1 MSLMAW
7 SGQLSYL
14 CVKDVDLEVKALSIA
29 LGFLSIWSC
38 EVTCL
43 WIGFFNQ
50 HSENRRP
57 GSPYCRWGSC
67 DTSIKMLCKLENL
80 MLMEGVFFGEIKAF
94 VINIQLNF
102 YKNVVTVFYLQ
113 NLLVG
118 TFHYIWRF
126 LNSFLQNTLP
136 HCFSLLIL
144 NSYSCCTPS
153 YCPTNR
159 WGCVHSFKSFFPF
172 FKLDK
177 F

>member
-1 MSLMAW
+1 MLTWKSKPSALLWAFSVFGHVKSPVFELVSLT
-7 SGQLSYL
+7 STVKTEGQAPLTVGGVAVTPQSKC
-14 CVKDVDLEVKALSIA
+14 CVNL
-29 LGFLSIWSC
+29 
-38 EVTCL
+38 
-43 WIGFFNQ
+43 
-50 HSENRRP
+50 
-57 GSPYCRWGSC
+57 
-67 DTSIKMLCKLENL
+67 NL
-80 MLMEGVFFGEIKAF
+80 MLMEGVFLGEIKAF

-159 WGCVHSFKSFFPF
+159 
-172 FKLDK
+172 
-177 F
+177 